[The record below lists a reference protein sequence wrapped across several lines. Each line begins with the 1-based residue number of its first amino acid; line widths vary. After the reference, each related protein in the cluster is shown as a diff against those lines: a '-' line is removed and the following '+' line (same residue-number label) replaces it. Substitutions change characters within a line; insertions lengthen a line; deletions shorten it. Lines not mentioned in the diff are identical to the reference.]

1 MTKTADDEGK
11 EMYNAIEKTPKKGP
25 NENKTCT
32 CRRNHS
38 HLLGNTLLRLLFQH
52 RSMAATERL
61 QKSFGFRWKIAIQAT
76 AISSL
81 QEIQQLAPVFGLKLR
96 S

>member
-1 MTKTADDEGK
+1 
-11 EMYNAIEKTPKKGP
+11 
-25 NENKTCT
+25 
-32 CRRNHS
+32 
-38 HLLGNTLLRLLFQH
+38 
-52 RSMAATERL
+52 MAATERL

>member
-76 AISSL
+76 AISSRRGAATTR
-81 QEIQQLAPVFGLKLR
+81 QR
-96 S
+96 R